1 LIKAGLLKSL
11 LITSVTPLRV
21 PVADG
26 VKVVETVQVAP
37 GRRDVGQLLL
47 EEKSPVAE
55 TVPSTRLC
63 VVEGFLIVEVWGGL
77 VVPTD
82 WPAKVS
88 LTGFSEID

>member
-1 LIKAGLLKSL
+1 MRA
-11 LITSVTPLRV
+11 PA
-21 PVADG
+21 ADG

-55 TVPSTRLC
+55 TAPSTRLC
-63 VVEGFLIVEVWGGL
+63 VEEGFLMVAVWGGL

-82 WPAKVS
+82 WPEKVS
-88 LTGFSEID
+88 FTGFSEMD